1 MILVNLP
8 RRIFHT
14 TSKQG
19 CRKPPATPFI
29 QNPPPAEN
37 EISNDTFGTGIDPAA
52 LFIVIRFLVRL
63 QQFFLHIRRH
73 FFITGKSHRKSGTS
87 AGNGT

>member
-19 CRKPPATPFI
+19 YRKPPATPFI

-37 EISNDTFGTGIDPAA
+37 EISNDTFGTGIDSPAYRAGSFIHRHPFPGKTSAILPAHPKA
-52 LFIVIRFLVRL
+52 LFHNR
-63 QQFFLHIRRH
+63 Q
-73 FFITGKSHRKSGTS
+73 KSS
-87 AGNGT
+87 